1 LYDHR
6 TLSIG
11 AAIWIGALFQS
22 WSRPWVIA
30 FGLLLLLLLALGL
43 RSLRALLLI
52 AALLLGSTV
61 MSFRI
66 ASLEQSILRDLY
78 GNSVEVTAVVSTD
91 AHALAPRVLGTQ
103 FTEQSYSALVRVIEI
118 KDGTHTYRLRSPA
131 RLISSES
138 EFKDI
143 LPGQKIRVQVLVQP
157 SKEGRVAALLINKG
171 SFVVASEP
179 SRLAHILD
187 RIRDGLRAASG
198 GGESGDSGALIPGM
212 VLGDTSL
219 QSATF
224 KNEMRRSGLTHL
236 VAVSGANFAIVS
248 TFILY
253 LMQFIFRKIPIRLGA
268 TALFLIA
275 FIALVRPS
283 PSVLR
288 AAAMAAVLL
297 IAQGTH
303 RGRDSLPALGFAI
316 AAVVVADPWQVRD
329 PGFALSVLA
338 TAGLLIAA
346 PRLVEKFSAVMPKPL
361 AIVIATPLAATLFCA
376 PVIVAISG
384 QLSLMSIVANVL
396 AAPAVAPITIVGFVA
411 ALISPVLPSCSHLLL
426 WCVKPLAAWVAWIA
440 SVISDYSVITFATGT
455 KGFFIVLSVLA
466 LGYFFN
472 RKVVITALLILIAL
486 SWLLKFPGGD
496 WQIANCDVGQGDSM
510 VVNLGGHRA
519 IVIDTG
525 PDPIAEERC
534 LHQLGV
540 KTIELLILTHVHADH
555 VGGVDGALRDRT
567 IVAQWFGNVRAG
579 TRATFASDRGP
590 VTVQVLWPQGQ
601 WADEQTSDPNNSSIA
616 IVLRTPDFS
625 LFAGGDMEPLTQA
638 QIAPLVGRV
647 DIYKVC
653 HHGSRFQDESFTR
666 ALSPT
671 ISVISVGAG
680 NSYGHPAPETIQSLT
695 RLGSR
700 VLRTD
705 LDGAIAIRANRQ
717 RFRIRTSKGSFAL
730 LRWS

>member
-1 LYDHR
+1 M
-6 TLSIG
+6 
-11 AAIWIGALFQS
+11 
-22 WSRPWVIA
+22 
-30 FGLLLLLLLALGL
+30 
-43 RSLRALLLI
+43 I
-52 AALLLGSTV
+52 AALLLGATV

-66 ASLEQSILRDLY
+66 ASLEQSVLRDLY

-91 AHALAPRVLGTQ
+91 AHALAPRVIGTQ
-103 FTEQSYSALVRVIEI
+103 YAEQSYSALVRVIEI
-118 KDGTHTYRLRSPA
+118 RDGEHEYRLRSPA
-131 RLISSES
+131 RLISSEK
-138 EFKDI
+138 EFKEI
-143 LPGQKIRVQVLVQP
+143 LPGQEIRLQVLVQP

-171 SFVVASEP
+171 SFVVQSQP
-179 SRLAHILD
+179 SRWAKSLD
-187 RIRDGLRAASG
+187 GIRDGLRAASG
-198 GGESGDSGALIPGM
+198 TGDSGALIPGM

-253 LMQFIFRKIPIRLGA
+253 LMQFIFRKIPLRLGA
-268 TALFLIA
+268 TALVLIA

-297 IAQGTH
+297 VAQGTH

-346 PRLVEKFSAVMPKPL
+346 PRLVEKFSTVMPKSL

-384 QLSLMSIVANVL
+384 QLSLLSIVANVL
-396 AAPAVAPITIVGFVA
+396 VAFAVAPITIVGFVA
-411 ALISPVLPSCSHLLL
+411 ALISPVLPALSQLLL
-426 WCVKPLAAWVAWIA
+426 WCVKPLAAFVAWVA
-440 SVISDYSVITFATGT
+440 SVISDYSVISLATGA
-455 KGFFIVLSVLA
+455 KSFFLIASVIA
-466 LGYFFN
+466 LGYFLN
-472 RKVVITALLILIAL
+472 RKIVITGLLILIAV
-486 SWLLKFPGGD
+486 SWLLRFPGGD
-496 WQIANCDVGQGDSM
+496 WQVANCDVGQGDSM
-510 VVNLGGHRA
+510 VVNLGDHRA

-525 PDPIAEERC
+525 PDPIAEDRC

-555 VGGVDGALRDRT
+555 VGGVDGAIHDRT
-567 IVAQWFGNVRAG
+567 VVAQWFGNVRAG
-579 TRATFASDRGP
+579 TRATFHSDRGP
-590 VTVQVLWPQGQ
+590 VTVDVLWPQGQ

-616 IVLRTPDFS
+616 IVLRAPDFS
-625 LFAGGDMEPLTQA
+625 LFAGGDMEPESQS
-638 QIAPLVGRV
+638 QIAGIVGHV

>member
-1 LYDHR
+1 M
-6 TLSIG
+6 
-11 AAIWIGALFQS
+11 
-22 WSRPWVIA
+22 
-30 FGLLLLLLLALGL
+30 
-43 RSLRALLLI
+43 I
-52 AALLLGSTV
+52 AALLLGATV

-66 ASLEQSILRDLY
+66 ASLEQSVLRDLY

-91 AHALAPRVLGTQ
+91 AHALAPRVIGTQ
-103 FTEQSYSALVRVIEI
+103 FAEQSYSALVRVIEI
-118 KDGTHTYRLRSPA
+118 RDGEHEYRLRSPA
-131 RLISSES
+131 RLISSEK
-138 EFKDI
+138 EFKEI
-143 LPGQKIRVQVLVQP
+143 LPGQEIRLQVLVQP

-171 SFVVASEP
+171 SFVVQSQP
-179 SRLAHILD
+179 SRWAKSLD

-198 GGESGDSGALIPGM
+198 TGDSGALIPGM

-253 LMQFIFRKIPIRLGA
+253 LMQFIFRKIPLRLGA
-268 TALFLIA
+268 TAIFLIA

-346 PRLVEKFSAVMPKPL
+346 PRLVEKFSTVMPKSL

-384 QLSLMSIVANVL
+384 QLSLLSIVANVL
-396 AAPAVAPITIVGFVA
+396 VAFAVAPITILGFVA
-411 ALISPVLPSCSHLLL
+411 ALISPVLPALSQLLL
-426 WCVKPLAAWVAWIA
+426 WCVKPLAAFVAWVA
-440 SVISDYSVITFATGT
+440 SVISDYSVISLATGA
-455 KGFFIVLSVLA
+455 KSFFLVVSVIA
-466 LGYFFN
+466 LGYFLN
-472 RKVVITALLILIAL
+472 RKIVITGLLILIAI
-486 SWLLKFPGGD
+486 SWLLRFPGSD
-496 WQIANCDVGQGDSM
+496 WQVANCDVGQGDSM
-510 VVNLGGHRA
+510 VVNLGDHRA

-525 PDPIAEERC
+525 PDSIAEDRC

-555 VGGVDGALRDRT
+555 VGGVDGAIRDRT
-567 IVAQWFGNVRAG
+567 VITQWFGNVRAG
-579 TRATFASDRGP
+579 TRATFHSDRGP
-590 VTVQVLWPQGQ
+590 VTVDVLWPQGQ
-601 WADEQTSDPNNSSIA
+601 WADEQMSDPNNSSIA
-616 IVLRTPDFS
+616 IVLRAPDFS
-625 LFAGGDMEPLTQA
+625 LFAGGDMEPESQS
-638 QIAPLVGRV
+638 QIAGIVGHV

-653 HHGSRFQDESFTR
+653 HHGSRFQDESLTR

-671 ISVISVGAG
+671 ISVISVGEG

>member
-1 LYDHR
+1 
-6 TLSIG
+6 
-11 AAIWIGALFQS
+11 
-22 WSRPWVIA
+22 
-30 FGLLLLLLLALGL
+30 
-43 RSLRALLLI
+43 
-52 AALLLGSTV
+52 

-66 ASLEQSILRDLY
+66 ASLEQSVLRDLY
-78 GNSVEVTAVVSTD
+78 GDNVEVTAVVSTD
-91 AHALAPRVLGTQ
+91 AHALAPRVIGTQ
-103 FTEQSYSALVRVIEI
+103 FAEQSYSALVRVIEI
-118 KDGTHTYRLRSPA
+118 KDGTRGYRLRSPA
-131 RLISSES
+131 RLISSEKAFS
-138 EFKDI
+138 EI
-143 LPGQKIRVQVLVQP
+143 LPGQEIRLQVLVQP

-171 SFVVASEP
+171 SFFVQSQP
-179 SRLAHILD
+179 SRWAKSLD

-198 GGESGDSGALIPGM
+198 TGDSGALIPGM

-253 LMQFIFRKIPIRLGA
+253 LMQFIFRKIPLRLGA
-268 TALFLIA
+268 TAIFLIA

-297 IAQGTH
+297 VAQGTH

-316 AAVVVADPWQVRD
+316 AGVVVADPWQVRD

-346 PRLVEKFSAVMPKPL
+346 PRLVEKFSTVMPKPL

-384 QLSLMSIVANVL
+384 QLSLLSIVANVL
-396 AAPAVAPITIVGFVA
+396 VASAVAPITIVGFVA
-411 ALISPVLPSCSHLLL
+411 ALISPVLPALSQLLL

-440 SVISDYSVITFATGT
+440 SVISDYSVISLATGA
-455 KGFFIVLSVLA
+455 KSFFLIASVIA
-466 LGYFFN
+466 LGYFLN
-472 RKVVITALLILIAL
+472 RKIVITGLLILIAI

-496 WQIANCDVGQGDSM
+496 WQVANCDVGQGDSM
-510 VVNLGGHRA
+510 VVNLGDHRA

-525 PDPIAEERC
+525 PDPIAEDRC

-555 VGGVDGALRDRT
+555 VGGVDGAIRDRT
-567 IVAQWFGNVRAG
+567 VVAQWFGNVRAG
-579 TRATFASDRGP
+579 TRATLHSDRGP
-590 VTVQVLWPQGQ
+590 VTIDVLWPQGQ
-601 WADEQTSDPNNSSIA
+601 WADDQTSDPNNSSIA
-616 IVLRTPDFS
+616 VVLRAPDFS
-625 LFAGGDMEPLTQA
+625 LFAGGDMEPESQS
-638 QIAPLVGRV
+638 QIAGIVGHV

-671 ISVISVGAG
+671 ISVISVGEG
-680 NSYGHPAPETIQSLT
+680 NSYGHPAPETIQSLA

>member
-1 LYDHR
+1 
-6 TLSIG
+6 
-11 AAIWIGALFQS
+11 
-22 WSRPWVIA
+22 
-30 FGLLLLLLLALGL
+30 
-43 RSLRALLLI
+43 LLI
-52 AALLLGSTV
+52 AALLLGATV

-66 ASLEQSILRDLY
+66 ASLEQSILQDLY
-78 GNSVEVTAVVSTD
+78 GKSVEITAVVGTD
-91 AHALAPRVLGTQ
+91 AHALAPRVIGTQ
-103 FTEQSYSALVRVIEI
+103 FAEQSYSALVRVNEI
-118 KDGTHTYRLRSPA
+118 TAGTHHYRLRSPA
-131 RLISSES
+131 RLISSEAD
-138 EFKDI
+138 FKEI
-143 LPGQKIRVQVLVQP
+143 LPGQIIRVQVLVQP

-171 SFVVASEP
+171 SFTVVSQP
-179 SRLAHILD
+179 SRWAKSLD

-198 GGESGDSGALIPGM
+198 GGDSGALIPGM

-253 LMQFIFRKIPIRLGA
+253 LMQFIFRKIPLRLGA
-268 TALFLIA
+268 TAIFLIA

-346 PRLVEKFSAVMPKPL
+346 PRLVEKFSTVMPKVL
-361 AIVIATPLAATLFCA
+361 ATIIATPLAATLFCA

-384 QLSLMSIVANVL
+384 QLSLMSIVANIL

-411 ALISPVLPSCSHLLL
+411 ALISPVLPSLSQLLL
-426 WCVKPLAAWVAWIA
+426 WCVKPLAAFVAWVA
-440 SVISDYSVITFATGT
+440 SVISDYSVISLATGA
-455 KGFFIVLSVLA
+455 KSFFLVAAVLA
-466 LGYFFN
+466 LAYFFN
-472 RKVVITALLILIAL
+472 RKIIITALLILLAI
-486 SWLLKFPGGD
+486 SWLLRFPGGD
-496 WQIANCDVGQGDSM
+496 WQIANCDIGQGDSM
-510 VVNLGGHRA
+510 VVNLGDHRA

-525 PDPIAEERC
+525 PDPIAEDRC

-540 KTIELLILTHVHADH
+540 KKIELLILTHIHADH
-555 VGGVDGALRDRT
+555 VGGLDGAKRGRT
-567 IVAQWFGNVRAG
+567 VITQWFGNVRAG
-579 TRATFASDRGP
+579 TRATLASDRGP
-590 VTVQVLWPQGQ
+590 VTIDVLWPQGQ
-601 WADEQTSDPNNSSIA
+601 WADDQTSDPNNSSIA
-616 IVLRTPDFS
+616 IVLRAPDFS
-625 LFAGGDMEPLTQA
+625 LFAGGDLEPLTQA
-638 QIAPLVGRV
+638 QIAPLLSEV

-671 ISVISVGAG
+671 ISIISVGAG

>member
-1 LYDHR
+1 
-6 TLSIG
+6 
-11 AAIWIGALFQS
+11 
-22 WSRPWVIA
+22 
-30 FGLLLLLLLALGL
+30 
-43 RSLRALLLI
+43 
-52 AALLLGSTV
+52 

-66 ASLEQSILRDLY
+66 ASLEQSILQDLY
-78 GNSVEVTAVVSTD
+78 GKSVEITAVVSTD
-91 AHALAPRVLGTQ
+91 AHALAPRVIGTQ
-103 FTEQSYSALVRVIEI
+103 FAEQSYSALVRVNEI
-118 KDGTHTYRLRSPA
+118 TAGTHHYRLRSPA
-131 RLISSES
+131 RLISSEAD
-138 EFKDI
+138 FKEI
-143 LPGQKIRVQVLVQP
+143 LPGQIIRVQVLVQP

-171 SFVVASEP
+171 SFAVVSQP
-179 SRLAHILD
+179 SRWAKFLD
-187 RIRDGLRAASG
+187 RIRDGLRAASEG
-198 GGESGDSGALIPGM
+198 GDSGALIPGM

-253 LMQFIFRKIPIRLGA
+253 LMQFVFRKIPLRLGA
-268 TALFLIA
+268 TAIFLIS

-346 PRLVEKFSAVMPKPL
+346 PRLVEKFSSVMPKPL
-361 AIVIATPLAATLFCA
+361 AIVIATPLAATLFCS

-396 AAPAVAPITIVGFVA
+396 VAPAVAPITIVGFVA
-411 ALISPVLPSCSHLLL
+411 ALISPVLPSLSHLLL
-426 WCVKPLAAWVAWIA
+426 WCVKPLAAFVAWIA
-440 SVISDYSVITFATGT
+440 SVISDYSVITFATGA
-455 KGFFIVLSVLA
+455 KGFFIIAGVLA
-466 LGYFFN
+466 VGYFSN
-472 RKVVITALLILIAL
+472 RKIVITALLILIAI
-486 SWLLKFPGGD
+486 SWLLRFPGSD

-510 VVNLGGHRA
+510 VVNLGNHRA

-525 PDPIAEERC
+525 PDPIAEDRC

-540 KTIELLILTHVHADH
+540 KKIELLILTHVHADH
-555 VGGVDGALRDRT
+555 VGGVDGAIRDRT
-567 IVAQWFGNVRAG
+567 VVAQWFGNVRAG

-590 VTVQVLWPQGQ
+590 VTVDVLWPQGQ
-601 WADEQTSDPNNSSIA
+601 WADEQISDPNNSSIA
-616 IVLRTPDFS
+616 VVLRTPDFS

-653 HHGSRFQDESFTR
+653 HHGSKFQDESFTR

-671 ISVISVGAG
+671 ISVISVGEG

>member
-1 LYDHR
+1 
-6 TLSIG
+6 
-11 AAIWIGALFQS
+11 
-22 WSRPWVIA
+22 
-30 FGLLLLLLLALGL
+30 
-43 RSLRALLLI
+43 
-52 AALLLGSTV
+52 

-66 ASLEQSILRDLY
+66 ASLEQSVLRDLY
-78 GNSVEVTAVVSTD
+78 GQNVEITAVVSTD
-91 AHALAPRVLGTQ
+91 SHALAPRVIGTQ
-103 FTEQSYSALVRVIEI
+103 FAEQSYSALVRVTEI
-118 KDGTHTYRLRSPA
+118 RDGEHEYRLRSPA
-131 RLISSES
+131 RLISSEK
-138 EFKDI
+138 EFKEI
-143 LPGQKIRVQVLVQP
+143 LPGQIIVIQAIVQP

-171 SFVVASEP
+171 SFVVQSQP
-179 SRLAHILD
+179 SRWAKSLD

-198 GGESGDSGALIPGM
+198 TGDSGALIPGM

-253 LMQFIFRKIPIRLGA
+253 LMQFIFRKIPLRLGA
-268 TALFLIA
+268 TALVLIA

-297 IAQGTH
+297 VAQGTH

-346 PRLVEKFSAVMPKPL
+346 PRLVEKFSTVMPKSL

-384 QLSLMSIVANVL
+384 QLSLLSIVANVL
-396 AAPAVAPITIVGFVA
+396 VAFAVAPITIVGFVA
-411 ALISPVLPSCSHLLL
+411 ALISPVLPALSQLLL
-426 WCVKPLAAWVAWIA
+426 WCVKPLAAFVAWVA
-440 SVISDYSVITFATGT
+440 SVISDYSVISLATGA
-455 KGFFIVLSVLA
+455 KSFFLIASVIA
-466 LGYFFN
+466 LGYFLN
-472 RKVVITALLILIAL
+472 RKIVITGLLILIAV
-486 SWLLKFPGGD
+486 SWLLRFPGGD
-496 WQIANCDVGQGDSM
+496 WQVANCDVGQGDSM
-510 VVNLGGHRA
+510 VVNLGDHRA

-525 PDPIAEERC
+525 PDPIAEDRC

-555 VGGVDGALRDRT
+555 VGGVDGAIHDRT
-567 IVAQWFGNVRAG
+567 VVAQWFGNVRAG
-579 TRATFASDRGP
+579 TRATFHSDRGP
-590 VTVQVLWPQGQ
+590 VTVDVLWPQGQ

-616 IVLRTPDFS
+616 IVLRAPDFS
-625 LFAGGDMEPLTQA
+625 LFAGGDMEPESQS
-638 QIAPLVGRV
+638 QIAGIVGHV

>member
-1 LYDHR
+1 
-6 TLSIG
+6 
-11 AAIWIGALFQS
+11 
-22 WSRPWVIA
+22 
-30 FGLLLLLLLALGL
+30 
-43 RSLRALLLI
+43 
-52 AALLLGSTV
+52 
-61 MSFRI
+61 M
-66 ASLEQSILRDLY
+66 Y
-78 GNSVEVTAVVSTD
+78 GKNVEVTAVMSTD
-91 AHALAPRVLGTQ
+91 AHALAPRVIGTQ
-103 FTEQSYSALVRVIEI
+103 FAEQSFSALVRVIEVR
-118 KDGTHTYRLRSPA
+118 DGTHGYSLRSPA
-131 RLISSES
+131 RLISSEKAFS
-138 EFKDI
+138 EI
-143 LPGQKIRVQVLVQP
+143 LPGQKIRLQVLVQP

-171 SFVVASEP
+171 SFVVQSEASRWAR
-179 SRLAHILD
+179 SLD

-198 GGESGDSGALIPGM
+198 TGDSGALIPGM

-253 LMQFIFRKIPIRLGA
+253 LMQFIFRKIPLRLGA
-268 TALFLIA
+268 TAIFLIA

-297 IAQGTH
+297 VAQGTH

-346 PRLVEKFSAVMPKPL
+346 PRLVEKFSSVMPKPL

-384 QLSLMSIVANVL
+384 QLSLLSILANVL
-396 AAPAVAPITIVGFVA
+396 VAPAVAPITIVGFVS
-411 ALISPVLPSCSHLLL
+411 ALISPALPSVSLLLL
-426 WCVKPLAAWVAWIA
+426 WLVKPLSAWVAWIA
-440 SVISDYSVITFATGT
+440 SVISDYSVISLATGA
-455 KGFFIVLSVLA
+455 KSFFLVASVIA
-466 LGYFFN
+466 LGYFLN
-472 RKVVITALLILIAL
+472 RKIIITGLIILIAI
-486 SWLLKFPGGD
+486 SWLLRFPGGD
-496 WQIANCDVGQGDSM
+496 WQVANCDVGQGDSM
-510 VVNLGGHRA
+510 VVNLGDHRA

-525 PDPIAEERC
+525 PDPIAEDRC

-555 VGGVDGALRDRT
+555 VGGVDGAIRDRT
-567 IVAQWFGNVRAG
+567 VITQWFGNVRAG
-579 TRATFASDRGP
+579 TRATFHSDRGP
-590 VTVQVLWPQGQ
+590 VTIDVVWPQGQ
-601 WADEQTSDPNNSSIA
+601 WADDQASDPNNSSIA
-616 IVLRTPDFS
+616 IVLRAPDFS
-625 LFAGGDMEPLTQA
+625 LFAGGDMEPESQS
-638 QIAPLVGRV
+638 QIAGIVGHV

-666 ALSPT
+666 ALSPA
-671 ISVISVGAG
+671 ISVISVGVG

>member
-1 LYDHR
+1 
-6 TLSIG
+6 
-11 AAIWIGALFQS
+11 
-22 WSRPWVIA
+22 
-30 FGLLLLLLLALGL
+30 
-43 RSLRALLLI
+43 
-52 AALLLGSTV
+52 

-66 ASLEQSILRDLY
+66 ASLEQSILQDLY
-78 GNSVEVTAVVSTD
+78 GNSVEVTAVVGTD
-91 AHALAPRVLGTQ
+91 AHAIAPRVFGTQ
-103 FTEQSYSALVRVIEI
+103 FAQQSYSALVRVIEV
-118 KDGTHTYRLRSPA
+118 KDGDRGYRLRSPA
-131 RLISSES
+131 RLISSEAH
-138 EFKDI
+138 FKEI
-143 LPGQKIRVQVLVQP
+143 LPGQKIRVQVIVQP

-171 SFVVASEP
+171 SFVVVSQP
-179 SRLAHILD
+179 SRWAKSLD

-198 GGESGDSGALIPGM
+198 TGDSGALIPGM

-253 LMQFIFRKIPIRLGA
+253 LMQFVFRKIPLRLGA
-268 TALFLIA
+268 TTVFLIA

-346 PRLVEKFSAVMPKPL
+346 PSLVEKFSAVMPKPL
-361 AIVIATPLAATLFCA
+361 AIVIATPLAATLFCS

-384 QLSLMSIVANVL
+384 QLSVMSIVANVF

-411 ALISPVLPSCSHLLL
+411 GLISPALPSLSHLLL

-440 SVISDYSVITFATGT
+440 SVISDYSVITFATGA
-455 KGFFIVLSVLA
+455 KGFFIIAGVLA
-466 LGYFFN
+466 LGYFLN
-472 RKVVITALLILIAL
+472 RKVVITALLILVAI
-486 SWLLKFPGGD
+486 SWLLRFPGGD
-496 WQIANCDVGQGDSM
+496 WQVANCDVGQGDSM
-510 VVNLGGHRA
+510 VVNLGDHRA

-525 PDPIAEERC
+525 PDPIAEDRC
-534 LHQLGV
+534 LHQLGI
-540 KTIELLILTHVHADH
+540 KKIELLILTHVHADH
-555 VGGVDGALRDRT
+555 VGGVDGALRDRS
-567 IVAQWFGNVRAG
+567 VMAQWFGNVRAG

-590 VTVQVLWPQGQ
+590 VTVEVLWPQGQ

-616 IVLRTPDFS
+616 IVLRTPDYS

-671 ISVISVGAG
+671 ISVISVGEG
-680 NSYGHPAPETIQSLT
+680 NSYGHPAPQTIQSLT

-705 LDGAIAIRANRQ
+705 LDGAIAIRANGS
-717 RFRIRTSKGSFAL
+717 RFRIRTSKGGFAL

>member
-1 LYDHR
+1 
-6 TLSIG
+6 
-11 AAIWIGALFQS
+11 
-22 WSRPWVIA
+22 
-30 FGLLLLLLLALGL
+30 
-43 RSLRALLLI
+43 
-52 AALLLGSTV
+52 

-66 ASLEQSILRDLY
+66 ASLEQSILQDLY
-78 GNSVEVTAVVSTD
+78 GDSVEITAVVSTD

-103 FTEQSYSALVRVIEI
+103 FTEQGYSALVRVIEI

-131 RLISSES
+131 RLISSEAD
-138 EFKDI
+138 FKEI
-143 LPGQKIRVQVLVQP
+143 LPGQKIRVQVSVQP

-171 SFVVASEP
+171 SFAVVSQP
-179 SRLAHILD
+179 SRWAKSLD

-198 GGESGDSGALIPGM
+198 GGDSGALIPGM

-253 LMQFIFRKIPIRLGA
+253 LMQFVFRKIPLRLGA
-268 TALFLIA
+268 TAIFLIA

-338 TAGLLIAA
+338 TAGLLLAA
-346 PRLVEKFSAVMPKPL
+346 PRLVEKFSSVMPKPL
-361 AIVIATPLAATLFCA
+361 AIVIATPLAATLFCS

-411 ALISPVLPSCSHLLL
+411 SLLSPVLPSLSHLLL
-426 WCVKPLAAWVAWIA
+426 WCVKPLAAFVAWIA
-440 SVISDYSVITFATGT
+440 SVISDYSVITFATGM
-455 KGFFIVLSVLA
+455 KGFFIIAGFLA
-466 LGYFFN
+466 LGYFCN
-472 RKVVITALLILIAL
+472 RKIVITGLLILIAI

-525 PDPIAEERC
+525 PDPIAEDRC

-540 KTIELLILTHVHADH
+540 KKIELLILTHVHADH
-555 VGGVDGALRDRT
+555 VGGLDGALRDRT
-567 IVAQWFGNVRAG
+567 VAAQWFGNVRAG
-579 TRATFASDRGP
+579 TRATFTSDRGP
-590 VTVQVLWPQGQ
+590 VTVEVLWPQGQ
-601 WADEQTSDPNNSSIA
+601 WADEQISDPNNSSIA

-638 QIAPLVGRV
+638 QITPIVGRV
-647 DIYKVC
+647 DIYKVS
-653 HHGSRFQDESFTR
+653 HHGSKFQDESFTR

-671 ISVISVGAG
+671 ISIISVGVG
-680 NSYGHPAPETIQSLT
+680 NTYGHPAPETIQSLT

-705 LDGAIAIRANRQ
+705 LDGAIAIRANQ
-717 RFRIRTSKGSFAL
+717 HRFRIRTSKGGFAL

>member
-1 LYDHR
+1 M
-6 TLSIG
+6 
-11 AAIWIGALFQS
+11 
-22 WSRPWVIA
+22 
-30 FGLLLLLLLALGL
+30 LLLIALTS

-52 AALLLGSTV
+52 AALLLGATV

-66 ASLEQSILRDLY
+66 ASLEQSVLRDLY
-78 GNSVEVTAVVSTD
+78 GQSVEITAVLSTD
-91 AHALAPRVLGTQ
+91 SHAIAPRVIGTQ
-103 FTEQSYSALVRVIEI
+103 FAEQSYSALVRVTEI
-118 KDGTHTYRLRSPA
+118 RDGEYEYRLRSPA
-131 RLISSES
+131 RLISSEK
-138 EFKDI
+138 EFKEI
-143 LPGQKIRVQVLVQP
+143 LPGQIIVIQAIVQP
-157 SKEGRVAALLINKG
+157 SKEGRVASLLINKG
-171 SFVVASEP
+171 SFTILSQP
-179 SRLAHILD
+179 SRWAISLD

-198 GGESGDSGALIPGM
+198 GGDSGALIPGM

-253 LMQFIFRKIPIRLGA
+253 LMQFVFRKIPLRLGA
-268 TALFLIA
+268 TAIFLIA

-346 PRLVEKFSAVMPKPL
+346 PRLVEKFSSVMPKPL
-361 AIVIATPLAATLFCA
+361 AIIIATPLAATLFCS

-396 AAPAVAPITIVGFVA
+396 AAPAVAPITIVGFIA
-411 ALISPVLPSCSHLLL
+411 ALISLVLPSLSHLLL
-426 WCVKPLAAWVAWIA
+426 WCVKPLAAFVAWIA
-440 SVISDYSVITFATGT
+440 SVISDYSVITFATGA
-455 KGFFIVLSVLA
+455 KGFFLVASVLV

-472 RKVVITALLILIAL
+472 RKIVITGLLILIAI
-486 SWLLKFPGGD
+486 SWLLRFPGGD
-496 WQIANCDVGQGDSM
+496 WQIVNCDVGQGDSM
-510 VVNLGGHRA
+510 VVNLGDHRA

-525 PDPIAEERC
+525 PDPITEDRC

-540 KTIELLILTHVHADH
+540 KKIELLILTHVHADH
-555 VGGVDGALRDRT
+555 VGGLDGAIRGRT
-567 IVAQWFGNVRAG
+567 VVAQWFGNVRAG

-590 VTVQVLWPQGQ
+590 VTIDVLWPQGQ
-601 WADEQTSDPNNSSIA
+601 WADEQISDPNNSSIA
-616 IVLRTPDFS
+616 IVLRTPDFT

-647 DIYKVC
+647 DIYKVS
-653 HHGSRFQDESFTR
+653 HHGSKFQDESFTQ

-671 ISVISVGAG
+671 ISIISVGVG

-705 LDGAIAIRANRQ
+705 LDGAIAIRADRQ
-717 RFRIRTSKGSFAL
+717 RFKIRTSKGSFAL

>member
-1 LYDHR
+1 M
-6 TLSIG
+6 
-11 AAIWIGALFQS
+11 
-22 WSRPWVIA
+22 
-30 FGLLLLLLLALGL
+30 
-43 RSLRALLLI
+43 I
-52 AALLLGSTV
+52 AALLLGATV

-66 ASLEQSILRDLY
+66 ASLEQSVLRDLY

-91 AHALAPRVLGTQ
+91 AHALAPRVIGTQ
-103 FTEQSYSALVRVIEI
+103 FAEQSYSALVRVIEI
-118 KDGTHTYRLRSPA
+118 KDGTRGYRLRSPA
-131 RLISSES
+131 RLISSEKAFS
-138 EFKDI
+138 EI
-143 LPGQKIRVQVLVQP
+143 LPGQKIRLQVLVQP

-171 SFVVASEP
+171 SFVIQSEASRWAR
-179 SRLAHILD
+179 SLD

-198 GGESGDSGALIPGM
+198 TGDSGALIPGM

-253 LMQFIFRKIPIRLGA
+253 LMQFIFRKIPLRLGA
-268 TALFLIA
+268 TAIFLIA

-297 IAQGTH
+297 VAQGTH

-346 PRLVEKFSAVMPKPL
+346 PRLVEKFSTVMPKPL

-384 QLSLMSIVANVL
+384 QLSLLSIVANVL
-396 AAPAVAPITIVGFVA
+396 VASAVAPITIVGFVA
-411 ALISPVLPSCSHLLL
+411 ALISPVLPALSQLLL

-440 SVISDYSVITFATGT
+440 SVISDYSVISLATGA
-455 KGFFIVLSVLA
+455 KSFFLIASVIA
-466 LGYFFN
+466 LGYFLN
-472 RKVVITALLILIAL
+472 RKIVITGLLILIAI

-496 WQIANCDVGQGDSM
+496 WQVANCDVGQGDSM
-510 VVNLGGHRA
+510 VVNLGDHHA

-525 PDPIAEERC
+525 PDPIAEDRC

-555 VGGVDGALRDRT
+555 VGGVDGAIRDRT
-567 IVAQWFGNVRAG
+567 VVAQWFGNVRAG
-579 TRATFASDRGP
+579 TRATLHSDRGP
-590 VTVQVLWPQGQ
+590 VTVDVLWPQGQ

-616 IVLRTPDFS
+616 VVLRAPDFS
-625 LFAGGDMEPLTQA
+625 LFAGGDMEPESQS
-638 QIAPLVGRV
+638 QIAGIVGHV

-671 ISVISVGAG
+671 ISVISVGVG
-680 NSYGHPAPETIQSLT
+680 NSYGHPAPETIQSLA

>member
-1 LYDHR
+1 LSDYR
-6 TLSIG
+6 TLTIG
-11 AAIWIGALFQS
+11 VAIWIGGLFQS

-30 FGLLLLLLLALGL
+30 FGLLLLLLLAFVS

-91 AHALAPRVLGTQ
+91 AHALAPRVMGTQ
-103 FTEQSYSALVRVIEI
+103 FAEQSYSALVRVTEI
-118 KDGTHTYRLRSPA
+118 KDGDRQYRLRSPA
-131 RLISSES
+131 RLISSEGQ
-138 EFKDI
+138 FKEI

-171 SFVVASEP
+171 SFTVVSQP
-179 SRLAHILD
+179 SRWAKSLD

-198 GGESGDSGALIPGM
+198 TGDSGALIPGM

-253 LMQFIFRKIPIRLGA
+253 LMQFVFRKIPLRLAA
-268 TALFLIA
+268 TAIFLIS

-346 PRLVEKFSAVMPKPL
+346 PRLVEKFSAVMPKPV
-361 AIVIATPLAATLFCA
+361 AVVIATPLAATLFCS

-411 ALISPVLPSCSHLLL
+411 ALISPVLPSLSHLLL
-426 WCVKPLAAWVAWIA
+426 WCVKPLAAFVAWIA
-440 SVISDYSVITFATGT
+440 SVISDYSVIAFTTGA
-455 KGFFIVLSVLA
+455 KGFFIIAGALA

-472 RKVVITALLILIAL
+472 RKIIIAALLILIAI
-486 SWLLKFPGGD
+486 SWLLRFPGGD

-510 VVNLGGHRA
+510 VVNLGDHRA

-525 PDPIAEERC
+525 PDPIAEDRC

-540 KTIELLILTHVHADH
+540 KKIELLILTHVHADH
-555 VGGVDGALRDRT
+555 IGGLNGAIRDRT
-567 IVAQWFGNVRAG
+567 VVAQWFGNVRAG

-590 VTVQVLWPQGQ
+590 VTIEVLWPQGQ
-601 WADEQTSDPNNSSIA
+601 WADEQNSDPNNSSIA
-616 IVLRTPDFS
+616 IVLRAPDFS

-666 ALSPT
+666 ALSPA

-705 LDGAIAIRANRQ
+705 LDGAIAIRAHRQ

>member
-1 LYDHR
+1 MSDYR
-6 TLSIG
+6 TLTIG
-11 AAIWIGALFQS
+11 VAIWIGALFQS

-30 FGLLLLLLLALGL
+30 FGLLLLLLLAVAS

-78 GNSVEVTAVVSTD
+78 SYSVEVTAVVSTD
-91 AHALAPRVLGTQ
+91 AHALAPRVMGTQ
-103 FTEQSYSALVRVIEI
+103 FAEQSYSALVRVTEI
-118 KDGTHTYRLRSPA
+118 KDGDRQYRLRSPA
-131 RLISSES
+131 RLISSEAD
-138 EFKDI
+138 FKEI
-143 LPGQKIRVQVLVQP
+143 LPGQKIRVHVLVQP

-171 SFVVASEP
+171 SFTVVSQP
-179 SRLAHILD
+179 SRWAKSLD

-198 GGESGDSGALIPGM
+198 TGDSGALIPGM

-253 LMQFIFRKIPIRLGA
+253 LMQFVFQKIPLRLGA
-268 TALFLIA
+268 TAIFLIS

-346 PRLVEKFSAVMPKPL
+346 PRLVEKFSTVMPKSL
-361 AIVIATPLAATLFCA
+361 AIVIATPLAATLFCS

-411 ALISPVLPSCSHLLL
+411 ALISPVLPSLSHFLL
-426 WCVKPLAAWVAWIA
+426 WCVKPLAAFVAWIA
-440 SVISDYSVITFATGT
+440 SVISDYSVITFTAGA
-455 KGFFIVLSVLA
+455 KGFFIIAGVLA

-472 RKVVITALLILIAL
+472 RKVVITALLILIAI
-486 SWLLKFPGGD
+486 SWLLRFPGGD

-510 VVNLGGHRA
+510 VVNLGNHRA

-525 PDPIAEERC
+525 PDPIAVDRC

-540 KTIELLILTHVHADH
+540 KKIELLILTHVHADH
-555 VGGVDGALRDRT
+555 VGGVDGAIRDRT
-567 IVAQWFGNVRAG
+567 VVAQWFGNVRAG

-590 VTVQVLWPQGQ
+590 VTVEVLWPQGQ

-616 IVLRTPDFS
+616 VVLRTPDFS

-653 HHGSRFQDESFTR
+653 HHGSKFQDESFTR
-666 ALSPT
+666 VLSPT

>member
-1 LYDHR
+1 MASH
-6 TLSIG
+6 
-11 AAIWIGALFQS
+11 
-22 WSRPWVIA
+22 
-30 FGLLLLLLLALGL
+30 
-43 RSLRALLLI
+43 SLRALLLI
-52 AALLLGSTV
+52 AALLLGSIV

-66 ASLEQSILRDLY
+66 ASLEQSILQDLY
-78 GNSVEVTAVVSTD
+78 GDNVEVIAVVSTD
-91 AHALAPRVLGTQ
+91 AHALAPRVIGTQ
-103 FTEQSYSALVRVIEI
+103 FAQQSYSALVRVNEI

-131 RLISSES
+131 RLISSEAD
-138 EFKDI
+138 FKEI

-171 SFVVASEP
+171 SFTVVSQP
-179 SRLAHILD
+179 SRWAKSLD

-198 GGESGDSGALIPGM
+198 GGDSGALIPGM

-253 LMQFIFRKIPIRLGA
+253 LMQFVFRKIPLRLGA
-268 TALFLIA
+268 TAVFLIA

-346 PRLVEKFSAVMPKPL
+346 PRLVEKFSSVMPKPL

-411 ALISPVLPSCSHLLL
+411 ALISPVLPSLSHLLL
-426 WCVKPLAAWVAWIA
+426 WCVKPLAAFVAWIA
-440 SVISDYSVITFATGT
+440 AVISDYSVITFATGA
-455 KGFFIVLSVLA
+455 KGFFIIAGVLA
-466 LGYFFN
+466 LGYFSN
-472 RKVVITALLILIAL
+472 RKIVITALLILIAI
-486 SWLLKFPGGD
+486 SWLLRFPGGD

-510 VVNLGGHRA
+510 VVNLGNHRA

-525 PDPIAEERC
+525 PDPIAEDRC

-540 KTIELLILTHVHADH
+540 KKIELLILTHVHADH
-555 VGGVDGALRDRT
+555 VGGVDGALRDRRV
-567 IVAQWFGNVRAG
+567 VAQWFGNVRAG

-590 VTVQVLWPQGQ
+590 VTVDVLWPQGQ
-601 WADEQTSDPNNSSIA
+601 WADEQLTDPNNSSIA
-616 IVLRTPDFS
+616 VVLRTPDFS

-653 HHGSRFQDESFTR
+653 HHGSKFQDESFTR

-730 LRWS
+730 LRWN

>member
-1 LYDHR
+1 
-6 TLSIG
+6 
-11 AAIWIGALFQS
+11 
-22 WSRPWVIA
+22 
-30 FGLLLLLLLALGL
+30 
-43 RSLRALLLI
+43 
-52 AALLLGSTV
+52 

-91 AHALAPRVLGTQ
+91 AHALAPRVIGTQ
-103 FTEQSYSALVRVIEI
+103 FAEQSYSALVRVIEL
-118 KDGTHTYRLRSPA
+118 KDGERSFRLRSPA
-131 RLISSES
+131 RLISSAS
-138 EFKDI
+138 EYKEI
-143 LPGQKIRVQVLVQP
+143 LPGQVIHVQVLVQP

-171 SFVVASEP
+171 SFVIQSQP
-179 SRLAHILD
+179 SRWAKSLD

-198 GGESGDSGALIPGM
+198 TGDSGALIPGM

-219 QSATF
+219 QSSTF

-253 LMQFIFRKIPIRLGA
+253 LMQFIFRKIPLRLGA
-268 TALFLIA
+268 TAVFLIA

-316 AAVVVADPWQVRD
+316 AAVVVADPWQARD

-346 PRLVEKFSAVMPKPL
+346 PRLIEKFSAVMPKPL
-361 AIVIATPLAATLFCA
+361 ATVIATPLAATLFCA

-384 QLSLMSIVANVL
+384 QLSLMSVVANVL

-411 ALISPVLPSCSHLLL
+411 ALISPALPWVSHLLL

-440 SVISDYSVITFATGT
+440 SVISDFSVITFATGA
-455 KGFFIVLSVLA
+455 KSFFLVAAVLA

-472 RKVVITALLILIAL
+472 RKVVVTGLLILIAI
-486 SWLLKFPGGD
+486 SWLLRFPGSD
-496 WQIANCDVGQGDSM
+496 WQVANCDVGQGDSM
-510 VVNLGGHRA
+510 VVNLGDHRA

-525 PDPIAEERC
+525 PDPIAEDRC

-540 KTIELLILTHVHADH
+540 KKIELLILTHVHADH
-555 VGGVDGALRDRT
+555 VGGVDGAIRDRT
-567 IVAQWFGNVRAG
+567 VVAQWFGNVRAG

-590 VTVQVLWPQGQ
+590 VTVDVVWPQGQ
-601 WADEQTSDPNNSSIA
+601 WADDQISDPNNSSIA
-616 IVLRTPDFS
+616 VVLRAPDFS
-625 LFAGGDMEPLTQA
+625 LFAGGDMEPESQS
-638 QIAPLVGRV
+638 QIVGIVGRV

-680 NSYGHPAPETIQSLT
+680 NSYGHPAPQTIQALT

>member
-1 LYDHR
+1 
-6 TLSIG
+6 
-11 AAIWIGALFQS
+11 
-22 WSRPWVIA
+22 
-30 FGLLLLLLLALGL
+30 
-43 RSLRALLLI
+43 
-52 AALLLGSTV
+52 

-66 ASLEQSILRDLY
+66 ASLEQSVLRDLY
-78 GNSVEVTAVVSTD
+78 GENVEVTAVMSTD
-91 AHALAPRVLGTQ
+91 AHALAPRVIGTQ
-103 FTEQSYSALVRVIEI
+103 FAEQSFSALVRVIEVR
-118 KDGTHTYRLRSPA
+118 DGTHGYSLRSPA
-131 RLISSES
+131 RLISSEKAFS
-138 EFKDI
+138 EI
-143 LPGQKIRVQVLVQP
+143 LPGQKIRLQVLVQP

-171 SFVVASEP
+171 SFVVQSEASRWAR
-179 SRLAHILD
+179 SLD

-198 GGESGDSGALIPGM
+198 TGDSGALIPGM

-253 LMQFIFRKIPIRLGA
+253 LMQFIFRKIPLRLGA
-268 TALFLIA
+268 TAIFLIA

-297 IAQGTH
+297 VAQGTH

-346 PRLVEKFSAVMPKPL
+346 PRLVEKFSTVMPNPL

-384 QLSLMSIVANVL
+384 QLSLLSIVANVL
-396 AAPAVAPITIVGFVA
+396 VASAVAPITIVGFVA
-411 ALISPVLPSCSHLLL
+411 ALISPVLPALSQLLL

-440 SVISDYSVITFATGT
+440 SVISDYSVISLATGA
-455 KGFFIVLSVLA
+455 KSFFLIASVIA
-466 LGYFFN
+466 LGYFLN
-472 RKVVITALLILIAL
+472 RKIVITGLLILIAI

-496 WQIANCDVGQGDSM
+496 WQVANCDVGQGDSM
-510 VVNLGGHRA
+510 VVNLGDHRA

-525 PDPIAEERC
+525 PDPIAEDRC

-555 VGGVDGALRDRT
+555 VGGVDGAIRDRT
-567 IVAQWFGNVRAG
+567 VVAQWFGNVRAG
-579 TRATFASDRGP
+579 TRATLHSDRGP
-590 VTVQVLWPQGQ
+590 VTVDVLWPQGQ
-601 WADEQTSDPNNSSIA
+601 WADEQVSDPNNSSIA
-616 IVLRTPDFS
+616 IVLRAPDFS
-625 LFAGGDMEPLTQA
+625 LFAGGDMEPESQS
-638 QIAPLVGRV
+638 QIAGIVGHV

-671 ISVISVGAG
+671 ISVISVGEG
-680 NSYGHPAPETIQSLT
+680 NSYGHPAPETIQSLA

>member
-1 LYDHR
+1 
-6 TLSIG
+6 
-11 AAIWIGALFQS
+11 
-22 WSRPWVIA
+22 
-30 FGLLLLLLLALGL
+30 
-43 RSLRALLLI
+43 
-52 AALLLGSTV
+52 

-66 ASLEQSILRDLY
+66 ASLEQSILQDLY
-78 GNSVEVTAVVSTD
+78 GRSVEITAVASTD
-91 AHALAPRVLGTQ
+91 AHALASRVLGTQ
-103 FTEQSYSALVRVIEI
+103 FAKQGYSALVRVIEI

-131 RLISSES
+131 RLISSEAD
-138 EFKDI
+138 FKEI
-143 LPGQKIRVQVLVQP
+143 LPGQKIHVQVLVQP

-171 SFVVASEP
+171 RFNVLSQP
-179 SRLAHILD
+179 SRWAKSLD

-198 GGESGDSGALIPGM
+198 GGDSGALIPGM

-253 LMQFIFRKIPIRLGA
+253 LMQFVFRKIPLRLGA
-268 TALFLIA
+268 TAIFLIA

-316 AAVVVADPWQVRD
+316 AAVVVADSWQVRD

-346 PRLVEKFSAVMPKPL
+346 PRLVEKFSSVMPKPL
-361 AIVIATPLAATLFCA
+361 AIVIATPLAATLFCS

-411 ALISPVLPSCSHLLL
+411 ALISPVLPSLSHLLL
-426 WCVKPLAAWVAWIA
+426 WCVKPLAAFVAWIA
-440 SVISDYSVITFATGT
+440 AVISDYSVITFATGA
-455 KGFFIVLSVLA
+455 KGFFIIAGFLA
-466 LGYFFN
+466 LGYFSN
-472 RKVVITALLILIAL
+472 RKIVITGLLILIAI
-486 SWLLKFPGGD
+486 SWLLRFPGGD

-525 PDPIAEERC
+525 PDPIAEDRC

-540 KTIELLILTHVHADH
+540 KKIELLILTHVHADH
-555 VGGVDGALRDRT
+555 VGGLDGALRDRT
-567 IVAQWFGNVRAG
+567 VVAQWFGNVRAG
-579 TRATFASDRGP
+579 TRATFTSDRGP
-590 VTVQVLWPQGQ
+590 VTVEVLWPQGQ
-601 WADEQTSDPNNSSIA
+601 WADEQISDPNNSSIA
-616 IVLRTPDFS
+616 VVLRTPDFS

-653 HHGSRFQDESFTR
+653 HHGSKFQDESFTR

-671 ISVISVGAG
+671 ISIISVGAG
-680 NSYGHPAPETIQSLT
+680 NTYGHPAPETIQSLT

-705 LDGAIAIRANRQ
+705 LDGAIAIRANQ
-717 RFRIRTSKGSFAL
+717 HRFRIRTSKGSFAL
-730 LRWS
+730 LRWN

>member
-1 LYDHR
+1 
-6 TLSIG
+6 
-11 AAIWIGALFQS
+11 
-22 WSRPWVIA
+22 
-30 FGLLLLLLLALGL
+30 
-43 RSLRALLLI
+43 
-52 AALLLGSTV
+52 

-66 ASLEQSILRDLY
+66 ASLEQSILQDLY
-78 GNSVEVTAVVSTD
+78 GNSVEVTAVLSTD
-91 AHALAPRVLGTQ
+91 AHAITPRVLGTQ
-103 FTEQSYSALVRVIEI
+103 FAQQSYSALVRVIEI
-118 KDGTHTYRLRSPA
+118 KDGDRGYRLRSPA
-131 RLISSES
+131 RLISSQAQ
-138 EFKDI
+138 FKEI

-171 SFVVASEP
+171 SFVVISPP
-179 SRLAHILD
+179 SRWANSLD

-198 GGESGDSGALIPGM
+198 TGDSGALIPGM

-253 LMQFIFRKIPIRLGA
+253 LMQFVFRKIPLRLGA
-268 TALFLIA
+268 TAVFLIA

-346 PRLVEKFSAVMPKPL
+346 PRLVEKFSTVMPKPL
-361 AIVIATPLAATLFCA
+361 AIVIATPLAATLFCS

-384 QLSLMSIVANVL
+384 QLSLMSIMANVL
-396 AAPAVAPITIVGFVA
+396 AAPAVAPITIVGFLA
-411 ALISPVLPSCSHLLL
+411 GLISPAFPSLSQLLL

-440 SVISDYSVITFATGT
+440 SVISDYSVITFATGA
-455 KGFFIVLSVLA
+455 KGFFIIAGVLA
-466 LGYFFN
+466 LGYFLN
-472 RKVVITALLILIAL
+472 RKVVITAFLVLIAI
-486 SWLLKFPGGD
+486 SWLLRFPGGD
-496 WQIANCDVGQGDSM
+496 WQVANCDVGQGDSM
-510 VVNLGGHRA
+510 VVNLGNQRA

-525 PDPIAEERC
+525 PDPIAEDRC
-534 LHQLGV
+534 LHQLGI
-540 KTIELLILTHVHADH
+540 KKIELLILTHVHVDH
-555 VGGVDGALRDRT
+555 VGGVDGALRDRS
-567 IVAQWFGNVRAG
+567 VMAQWFGNVRAG

-590 VTVQVLWPQGQ
+590 VTVEVLWPQGQ

-616 IVLRTPDFS
+616 VVLRTPDYS

-671 ISVISVGAG
+671 ISVISVGEG
-680 NSYGHPAPETIQSLT
+680 NSYGHPAPQTIQSLT

-705 LDGAIAIRANRQ
+705 LDGAIAIRANGS
-717 RFRIRTSKGSFAL
+717 RFRIRTSKGGFAL
-730 LRWS
+730 LRWN

>member
-1 LYDHR
+1 M
-6 TLSIG
+6 
-11 AAIWIGALFQS
+11 
-22 WSRPWVIA
+22 
-30 FGLLLLLLLALGL
+30 
-43 RSLRALLLI
+43 I
-52 AALLLGSTV
+52 AALLLGATV

-66 ASLEQSILRDLY
+66 ASLEQSVLRDLY
-78 GNSVEVTAVVSTD
+78 GNSVEVTVVVSTD
-91 AHALAPRVLGTQ
+91 AHALAPRVIGTQ
-103 FTEQSYSALVRVIEI
+103 FAEQSYSALVRVIEI
-118 KDGTHTYRLRSPA
+118 RDGEHEYRLRSPA
-131 RLISSES
+131 RLISSEK
-138 EFKDI
+138 EFKEI
-143 LPGQKIRVQVLVQP
+143 LPGQEIRLQVLVQP

-171 SFVVASEP
+171 SFVVQSQP
-179 SRLAHILD
+179 SRWAKSLD

-198 GGESGDSGALIPGM
+198 TGDSGALIPGM

-253 LMQFIFRKIPIRLGA
+253 LMQFIFRKIPLRLGA
-268 TALFLIA
+268 TAIFLIA

-346 PRLVEKFSAVMPKPL
+346 PRLVEKFSTVMPKSL

-384 QLSLMSIVANVL
+384 QLSLLSIVANVL
-396 AAPAVAPITIVGFVA
+396 VASAVAPITIVGFVA
-411 ALISPVLPSCSHLLL
+411 ALISPVLPALSQLLL
-426 WCVKPLAAWVAWIA
+426 WCVKPLAAFVAWVA
-440 SVISDYSVITFATGT
+440 SVISDYSVISLATGA
-455 KGFFIVLSVLA
+455 KSFFLVASVIA
-466 LGYFFN
+466 LGYFLN
-472 RKVVITALLILIAL
+472 RKIVITGLLILIAI
-486 SWLLKFPGGD
+486 SWLLRFPGGD
-496 WQIANCDVGQGDSM
+496 WQVANCDVGQGDSM
-510 VVNLGGHRA
+510 VVNLGDHRA

-525 PDPIAEERC
+525 PDPIAEDRC

-555 VGGVDGALRDRT
+555 VGGVDGAIRDRT
-567 IVAQWFGNVRAG
+567 VMTQWFGNVRAG
-579 TRATFASDRGP
+579 TRATIHSDRGP
-590 VTVQVLWPQGQ
+590 VTVDVLWPQGQ

-616 IVLRTPDFS
+616 IVLRAPDFS
-625 LFAGGDMEPLTQA
+625 LFAGGDMEPESQS
-638 QIAPLVGRV
+638 QIAGIVGHV

-666 ALSPT
+666 ALSPA

>member
-1 LYDHR
+1 
-6 TLSIG
+6 
-11 AAIWIGALFQS
+11 
-22 WSRPWVIA
+22 
-30 FGLLLLLLLALGL
+30 
-43 RSLRALLLI
+43 
-52 AALLLGSTV
+52 

-78 GNSVEVTAVVSTD
+78 GNSVEVTAVVTTD
-91 AHALAPRVLGTQ
+91 AHALAPRVIGTQ
-103 FTEQSYSALVRVIEI
+103 FAEQSFSALVRVIEL
-118 KDGTHTYRLRSPA
+118 KNGDRSFRLRSPA
-131 RLISSES
+131 RLISSAG
-138 EFKDI
+138 EFKEI
-143 LPGQKIRVQVLVQP
+143 LPGQVIHVQVLVQP

-171 SFVVASEP
+171 SFVLQSQP
-179 SRLAHILD
+179 SRWAKSLD
-187 RIRDGLRAASG
+187 LIRDGLRAASG
-198 GGESGDSGALIPGM
+198 GGDSGALIPGM

-253 LMQFIFRKIPIRLGA
+253 LMQFIFRKIPLRLGA
-268 TALFLIA
+268 TAVFLIA

-316 AAVVVADPWQVRD
+316 AAVVVADPWQARD

-346 PRLVEKFSAVMPKPL
+346 PRLIEKFSAVMPKPL
-361 AIVIATPLAATLFCA
+361 ATVIATPLAATLFCA

-411 ALISPVLPSCSHLLL
+411 ALISPAFPWLSHLLL

-440 SVISDYSVITFATGT
+440 SVISEFSVITFATGA
-455 KGFFIVLSVLA
+455 KSFFLVASVIA

-472 RKVVITALLILIAL
+472 RKVVVAGLLILIAF
-486 SWLLKFPGGD
+486 SWLLRFPGSD
-496 WQIANCDVGQGDSM
+496 WQVANCDVGQGDSM
-510 VVNLGGHRA
+510 VVNLGDHRA

-525 PDPIAEERC
+525 PDPIAEDRC

-555 VGGVDGALRDRT
+555 VGGVDGAIRDRT
-567 IVAQWFGNVRAG
+567 VVAQWFGNVRAG

-590 VTVQVLWPQGQ
+590 VTVDVLWPQGQ
-601 WADEQTSDPNNSSIA
+601 WADDQISDPNNSSIA
-616 IVLRTPDFS
+616 VVLRAPDFS
-625 LFAGGDMEPLTQA
+625 LFAGGDMEPESQS
-638 QIAPLVGRV
+638 QIAGIVGRV

-680 NSYGHPAPETIQSLT
+680 NSYGHPAPQTIQALT

-705 LDGAIAIRANRQ
+705 LDGAIAIRANRG

>member
-1 LYDHR
+1 
-6 TLSIG
+6 
-11 AAIWIGALFQS
+11 
-22 WSRPWVIA
+22 V
-30 FGLLLLLLLALGL
+30 
-43 RSLRALLLI
+43 LLLI
-52 AALLLGSTV
+52 AALLLGATV

-66 ASLEQSILRDLY
+66 ASLEQSILQDLY
-78 GNSVEVTAVVSTD
+78 GKSVEITAVVSTD
-91 AHALAPRVLGTQ
+91 AHALVPRVIGTQ
-103 FTEQSYSALVRVIEI
+103 FAEQSYSALVRVNEI
-118 KDGTHTYRLRSPA
+118 TAGTHHYRLRSPA
-131 RLISSES
+131 RLISSEAD
-138 EFKDI
+138 FKEI
-143 LPGQKIRVQVLVQP
+143 LPGQIIRVQVLVQP

-171 SFVVASEP
+171 SFTVVSQP
-179 SRLAHILD
+179 SRWAQSLD

-198 GGESGDSGALIPGM
+198 GGDSGALIPGM

-253 LMQFIFRKIPIRLGA
+253 LMQFVFRKIPLRLGA
-268 TALFLIA
+268 TAIFLIA

-316 AAVVVADPWQVRD
+316 AAVGVADPWQVRD

-346 PRLVEKFSAVMPKPL
+346 PRLVEKFSSVMPKPL

-384 QLSLMSIVANVL
+384 QLSLMSVVANVL

-411 ALISPVLPSCSHLLL
+411 ALISPVLPSLSHLLL
-426 WCVKPLAAWVAWIA
+426 WCVKPLAAFVAWIA
-440 SVISDYSVITFATGT
+440 SVISDYSVITFATGA
-455 KGFFIVLSVLA
+455 KGFFIIAGVLA
-466 LGYFFN
+466 LGYFSN
-472 RKVVITALLILIAL
+472 RKIFIIALLILIAI
-486 SWLLKFPGGD
+486 SWLLRFPGGD

-510 VVNLGGHRA
+510 VVNLGDHRA

-525 PDPIAEERC
+525 PDPIAEDRC

-540 KTIELLILTHVHADH
+540 KTIELLILTHIHADH
-555 VGGVDGALRDRT
+555 VGGLDGAKRGRT
-567 IVAQWFGNVRAG
+567 VVTQWFGNVRAG
-579 TRATFASDRGP
+579 SRATFTSNRGP
-590 VTVQVLWPQGQ
+590 VTVDVLWPQGQ
-601 WADEQTSDPNNSSIA
+601 WADEQLSEPNNSSIA
-616 IVLRTPDFS
+616 VVLRTPDFS

-671 ISVISVGAG
+671 ISIISVGVG

-705 LDGAIAIRANRQ
+705 LDGAIAVRANRH

>member
-1 LYDHR
+1 
-6 TLSIG
+6 
-11 AAIWIGALFQS
+11 
-22 WSRPWVIA
+22 
-30 FGLLLLLLLALGL
+30 
-43 RSLRALLLI
+43 
-52 AALLLGSTV
+52 

-66 ASLEQSILRDLY
+66 ASLEQSVLRDLY
-78 GNSVEVTAVVSTD
+78 GQSVEITAVLSTD
-91 AHALAPRVLGTQ
+91 SHALAPRVIGTQ
-103 FTEQSYSALVRVIEI
+103 FAKQSYSALVRVTEI
-118 KDGTHTYRLRSPA
+118 RDGEHEYRLRSPA
-131 RLISSES
+131 RLISSEK
-138 EFKDI
+138 EFKEI
-143 LPGQKIRVQVLVQP
+143 LPGQIIVIQVIVQP

-171 SFVVASEP
+171 SFVVQSQP
-179 SRLAHILD
+179 SRWAKSLD
-187 RIRDGLRAASG
+187 GIRDGLRAASG
-198 GGESGDSGALIPGM
+198 TGDSGALIPGM

-253 LMQFIFRKIPIRLGA
+253 LMQFIFRKIPLRLGA
-268 TALFLIA
+268 TALVLIA

-346 PRLVEKFSAVMPKPL
+346 PLLIEKFSTVMPKSL

-384 QLSLMSIVANVL
+384 QLSLLSIVANVL
-396 AAPAVAPITIVGFVA
+396 VAFAVVPITIVGFVA
-411 ALISPVLPSCSHLLL
+411 ALISPVLPSLSHLLL
-426 WCVKPLAAWVAWIA
+426 WCVKPLAAFVAWIA
-440 SVISDYSVITFATGT
+440 SVISDYSVISLATGA
-455 KGFFIVLSVLA
+455 KSFFLVAAVIA

-472 RKVVITALLILIAL
+472 RKIVITGLLILIAI
-486 SWLLKFPGGD
+486 SWLLRFPGSD
-496 WQIANCDVGQGDSM
+496 WQIVNCDVGQGDSM
-510 VVNLGGHRA
+510 VVNLGDHRA

-525 PDPIAEERC
+525 PDPIAEDHC

-540 KTIELLILTHVHADH
+540 KKIELLILTHMHADH
-555 VGGVDGALRDRT
+555 VGGVDGAIRGRT
-567 IVAQWFGNVRAG
+567 VVAQWFGNVRAG

-590 VTVQVLWPQGQ
+590 VTIDVLWPQGQ
-601 WADEQTSDPNNSSIA
+601 WADEQISDPNNSSIA
-616 IVLRTPDFS
+616 IVLRAPDFT

-653 HHGSRFQDESFTR
+653 HHGSKFQDESFTR
-666 ALSPT
+666 ALSPK
-671 ISVISVGAG
+671 ISIISVGVG

-705 LDGAIAIRANRQ
+705 LDGAIAIRADRQ
-717 RFRIRTSKGSFAL
+717 RFKIRTSKGSFAL
-730 LRWS
+730 LRWN

>member
-1 LYDHR
+1 MSDYR
-6 TLSIG
+6 TLTIG
-11 AAIWIGALFQS
+11 VAIWIGALFQS

-30 FGLLLLLLLALGL
+30 FGLLLLLLLAVAS

-91 AHALAPRVLGTQ
+91 AHALAPRVMGTQ
-103 FTEQSYSALVRVIEI
+103 FTEQSYSALVRVNEI
-118 KDGTHTYRLRSPA
+118 TAGTHHYRLRSPA
-131 RLISSES
+131 RLISSEAD
-138 EFKDI
+138 FKEI
-143 LPGQKIRVQVLVQP
+143 LPGQEIRVQVLVQP

-171 SFVVASEP
+171 SFTVVSQP
-179 SRLAHILD
+179 SRWAKSLD

-198 GGESGDSGALIPGM
+198 GGDSGALIPGM

-253 LMQFIFRKIPIRLGA
+253 MMQFVFRKIPLRLGA
-268 TALFLIA
+268 TAIFLIA

-346 PRLVEKFSAVMPKPL
+346 PRLVEKFSSVMPKPL

-411 ALISPVLPSCSHLLL
+411 ALISPAFPWLSHLLL
-426 WCVKPLAAWVAWIA
+426 WCVKPLAAFVAWIA
-440 SVISDYSVITFATGT
+440 SVISDYSVITFATGA
-455 KGFFIVLSVLA
+455 KGFFIIAGVLA

-472 RKVVITALLILIAL
+472 RKVVITALLILIAI
-486 SWLLKFPGGD
+486 SWLLRFPGGD

-510 VVNLGGHRA
+510 VVNLGDHRA

-525 PDPIAEERC
+525 PDPIAVDRC

-540 KTIELLILTHVHADH
+540 KKIELLILTHVHADH
-555 VGGVDGALRDRT
+555 VGGVNGAIRDRT
-567 IVAQWFGNVRAG
+567 VMAQWFGNVRAG
-579 TRATFASDRGP
+579 TRATFTSDRGP
-590 VTVQVLWPQGQ
+590 VTVDVLWPQGQ
-601 WADEQTSDPNNSSIA
+601 WADEQLSDPNNSSIA
-616 IVLRTPDFS
+616 VVLRTPDFS

-653 HHGSRFQDESFTR
+653 HHGSKFQDESFTR

-671 ISVISVGAG
+671 ISIISVGAG
-680 NSYGHPAPETIQSLT
+680 NTYGHPAPETIQSLT

>member
-1 LYDHR
+1 M
-6 TLSIG
+6 
-11 AAIWIGALFQS
+11 
-22 WSRPWVIA
+22 
-30 FGLLLLLLLALGL
+30 
-43 RSLRALLLI
+43 I
-52 AALLLGSTV
+52 AALLLGATV

-66 ASLEQSILRDLY
+66 ASLEQSVLRDLY

-91 AHALAPRVLGTQ
+91 AHALAPRVIGTQ
-103 FTEQSYSALVRVIEI
+103 FAEQSYSALVRVIEI
-118 KDGTHTYRLRSPA
+118 RDGEHEYRLRSPA
-131 RLISSES
+131 RLISSEK
-138 EFKDI
+138 EFKEI
-143 LPGQKIRVQVLVQP
+143 LPGQEIRLQVLVQP

-171 SFVVASEP
+171 SFVVQSQP
-179 SRLAHILD
+179 SRWAKSLD

-198 GGESGDSGALIPGM
+198 TGDSGALIPGM

-253 LMQFIFRKIPIRLGA
+253 LMQFVFRKIPLRLGA
-268 TALFLIA
+268 TAIFLIA

-346 PRLVEKFSAVMPKPL
+346 PRLVEKFSTVMPKSL

-384 QLSLMSIVANVL
+384 QLSLLSIVANVL
-396 AAPAVAPITIVGFVA
+396 VAFAVAPITIVGFVA
-411 ALISPVLPSCSHLLL
+411 ALISPVLPALSQLLL
-426 WCVKPLAAWVAWIA
+426 WCVKPLAAFVAWVA
-440 SVISDYSVITFATGT
+440 SVISDYSVISLATGA
-455 KGFFIVLSVLA
+455 KSFFLVVSVIA
-466 LGYFFN
+466 LGYFLN
-472 RKVVITALLILIAL
+472 RKIVITGLLILIAI
-486 SWLLKFPGGD
+486 SWLLRFPGSD
-496 WQIANCDVGQGDSM
+496 WQVANCDVGQGDSM
-510 VVNLGGHRA
+510 VVNLGDHRA

-525 PDPIAEERC
+525 PDSIAEDRC

-555 VGGVDGALRDRT
+555 VGGVDGAIRDRT
-567 IVAQWFGNVRAG
+567 VITQWFGNVRAG
-579 TRATFASDRGP
+579 TRATFHSDRGP
-590 VTVQVLWPQGQ
+590 VTVDVLWPQGQ
-601 WADEQTSDPNNSSIA
+601 WADEQMSDPNNSSIA
-616 IVLRTPDFS
+616 IVLRAPDFS
-625 LFAGGDMEPLTQA
+625 LFAGGDMEPESQS
-638 QIAPLVGRV
+638 QIAGIVGHV

-653 HHGSRFQDESFTR
+653 HHGSRFQDESLTR

-671 ISVISVGAG
+671 ISVISVGEG

>member
-1 LYDHR
+1 
-6 TLSIG
+6 
-11 AAIWIGALFQS
+11 
-22 WSRPWVIA
+22 V
-30 FGLLLLLLLALGL
+30 
-43 RSLRALLLI
+43 LLI
-52 AALLLGSTV
+52 AALLLGATV

-66 ASLEQSILRDLY
+66 ASLEQSALRDLY
-78 GNSVEVTAVVSTD
+78 GNIVEVTAVVSTD
-91 AHALAPRVLGTQ
+91 AHALAPRVIGTQ
-103 FTEQSYSALVRVIEI
+103 FAEQSYSALVRVIEI
-118 KDGTHTYRLRSPA
+118 KDGTRGYRLRSPA
-131 RLISSES
+131 RLISSEKAFS
-138 EFKDI
+138 EI
-143 LPGQKIRVQVLVQP
+143 LPGQEIRLQVLVQP

-171 SFVVASEP
+171 SFVVQSEASRWAR
-179 SRLAHILD
+179 SLD

-198 GGESGDSGALIPGM
+198 TGDSGALIPGM

-253 LMQFIFRKIPIRLGA
+253 LMQFIFRKIPLRLGA
-268 TALFLIA
+268 TAIFLIA

-297 IAQGTH
+297 VAQGTH

-346 PRLVEKFSAVMPKPL
+346 PRLVEKFSTVMPNPL

-384 QLSLMSIVANVL
+384 QLSLLSIVANVL
-396 AAPAVAPITIVGFVA
+396 VASAVAPITIVGFVA
-411 ALISPVLPSCSHLLL
+411 ALISPVLPALSQLLL

-440 SVISDYSVITFATGT
+440 SVISDYSVISLATGA
-455 KGFFIVLSVLA
+455 KSFFLIASVIA
-466 LGYFFN
+466 LGYFLN
-472 RKVVITALLILIAL
+472 RKIVITGLLILIAI

-496 WQIANCDVGQGDSM
+496 WQVANCDVGQGDSM
-510 VVNLGGHRA
+510 VVNLGDHRA

-525 PDPIAEERC
+525 PDPIAEDRC

-555 VGGVDGALRDRT
+555 VGGVDGAIRDRT
-567 IVAQWFGNVRAG
+567 VVAQWFGNVRAG
-579 TRATFASDRGP
+579 TRATLHSDRGP
-590 VTVQVLWPQGQ
+590 VTVDVLWPQGQ
-601 WADEQTSDPNNSSIA
+601 WADEQVSDPNNSSIA
-616 IVLRTPDFS
+616 IVLRAPDFS
-625 LFAGGDMEPLTQA
+625 LFAGGDMEPESQS
-638 QIAPLVGRV
+638 QIAGIVGHV

-671 ISVISVGAG
+671 ISVISVGEG
-680 NSYGHPAPETIQSLT
+680 NSYGHPAPETIQSLA

>member
-1 LYDHR
+1 
-6 TLSIG
+6 
-11 AAIWIGALFQS
+11 
-22 WSRPWVIA
+22 
-30 FGLLLLLLLALGL
+30 
-43 RSLRALLLI
+43 
-52 AALLLGSTV
+52 

-78 GNSVEVTAVVSTD
+78 GNSVEVTAVISTD
-91 AHALAPRVLGTQ
+91 AHALAPRVIGTQ
-103 FTEQSYSALVRVIEI
+103 FAEQSYSALARVIEI
-118 KDGTHTYRLRSPA
+118 KDGERSFRLRSPA
-131 RLISSES
+131 RLISSAS
-138 EFKDI
+138 AFKEI
-143 LPGQKIRVQVLVQP
+143 LPGQVIRVQVLVQP

-171 SFVVASEP
+171 DFVVQSQP
-179 SRLAHILD
+179 SRWAKSLD

-198 GGESGDSGALIPGM
+198 GGDSGALIPGM

-219 QSATF
+219 QSSTF

-253 LMQFIFRKIPIRLGA
+253 LMQFIFRKIPLRLGA
-268 TALFLIA
+268 TAIFLIA

-316 AAVVVADPWQVRD
+316 AAVVMADPWQSRD

-346 PRLVEKFSAVMPKPL
+346 PRLIEKFSLVMPKPL
-361 AIVIATPLAATLFCA
+361 ATVIATPLAATLFCA

-396 AAPAVAPITIVGFVA
+396 AAPAVAPLTIVGFVA
-411 ALISPVLPSCSHLLL
+411 ALISPVLPSLSHLLL
-426 WCVKPLAAWVAWIA
+426 WCVKPLATWVAWIA
-440 SVISDYSVITFATGT
+440 SVISDFSVITFATGA
-455 KGFFIVLSVLA
+455 KSFFLVASVLA

-472 RKVVITALLILIAL
+472 RKVVVTGLLILIAI
-486 SWLLKFPGGD
+486 SWLVRFPGSD
-496 WQIANCDVGQGDSM
+496 WQVANCDVGQGDSM

-525 PDPIAEERC
+525 PDPIAEDRC

-540 KTIELLILTHVHADH
+540 KKIELLILTHVHADH
-555 VGGVDGALRDRT
+555 VGGVDGAIRDRT
-567 IVAQWFGNVRAG
+567 VVVQWFGNVRAG

-590 VTVQVLWPQGQ
+590 VTVDVLWPQGQ
-601 WADEQTSDPNNSSIA
+601 WADDQTSDPNNSSIA
-616 IVLRTPDFS
+616 VVLRAPDFS
-625 LFAGGDMEPLTQA
+625 LFAGGDMEPESQS
-638 QIAPLVGRV
+638 QIAGIVGRV

-666 ALSPT
+666 TLSPT

-717 RFRIRTSKGSFAL
+717 RFRIRTSKGNFAL

>member
-1 LYDHR
+1 M
-6 TLSIG
+6 
-11 AAIWIGALFQS
+11 
-22 WSRPWVIA
+22 
-30 FGLLLLLLLALGL
+30 GLLLLLFLAVAS

-66 ASLEQSILRDLY
+66 ASLEQSVLRDLY
-78 GNSVEVTAVVSTD
+78 GQSVEITAVVGTD
-91 AHALAPRVLGTQ
+91 AHALAPRVMGTQ
-103 FTEQSYSALVRVIEI
+103 FAQQSYSALVRVIEI
-118 KDGTHTYRLRSPA
+118 RDGEHEYRLRSPA
-131 RLISSES
+131 RLISSEK
-138 EFKDI
+138 EFKEI
-143 LPGQKIRVQVLVQP
+143 LPGQEIRLQVLVQP

-171 SFVVASEP
+171 RFVVQSQP
-179 SRLAHILD
+179 SRWAKSLD
-187 RIRDGLRAASG
+187 GIRDGLRAASG
-198 GGESGDSGALIPGM
+198 TGDSGALIPGM

-253 LMQFIFRKIPIRLGA
+253 LMQFIFRKIPLRLGA
-268 TALFLIA
+268 TAIFLIA

-346 PRLVEKFSAVMPKPL
+346 PRLVEKFSTVMPKSL

-376 PVIVAISG
+376 PIIVAISG
-384 QLSLMSIVANVL
+384 QLSLLSIVANVL
-396 AAPAVAPITIVGFVA
+396 VASAVAPITIVGFVA
-411 ALISPVLPSCSHLLL
+411 ALISPVLPSVSHLLL
-426 WCVKPLAAWVAWIA
+426 WCVKPLAAFVAWVA
-440 SVISDYSVITFATGT
+440 SVISDYSVISLATGA
-455 KGFFIVLSVLA
+455 KSFFLVASVIA
-466 LGYFFN
+466 LGYFLN
-472 RKVVITALLILIAL
+472 RKIVITGLLILIAI
-486 SWLLKFPGGD
+486 SWLLRFPGSD
-496 WQIANCDVGQGDSM
+496 WQVANCDVGQGDSM
-510 VVNLGGHRA
+510 VVNLGDHRA

-525 PDPIAEERC
+525 PDPIAEDRC

-555 VGGVDGALRDRT
+555 VGGVDGAIRDRT
-567 IVAQWFGNVRAG
+567 VITQWFGNVRAG
-579 TRATFASDRGP
+579 TRATFHSDRGP
-590 VTVQVLWPQGQ
+590 VTVDVIWPQGQ

-616 IVLRTPDFS
+616 IVLRAPDFS
-625 LFAGGDMEPLTQA
+625 LFAGGDMEPESQS
-638 QIAPLVGRV
+638 QIAGIVGHV

-671 ISVISVGAG
+671 ISIISVGAG

-705 LDGAIAIRANRQ
+705 LDGAIAIRADRQ

>member
-1 LYDHR
+1 M
-6 TLSIG
+6 
-11 AAIWIGALFQS
+11 
-22 WSRPWVIA
+22 
-30 FGLLLLLLLALGL
+30 
-43 RSLRALLLI
+43 I
-52 AALLLGSTV
+52 AALLLGATV

-66 ASLEQSILRDLY
+66 ASLEQSVLRDLY

-91 AHALAPRVLGTQ
+91 AHALAPRVIGTQ
-103 FTEQSYSALVRVIEI
+103 FAEQSYSALVRVIEI
-118 KDGTHTYRLRSPA
+118 RDGEHEYRLRSPA
-131 RLISSES
+131 RLISSEK
-138 EFKDI
+138 EFKEI
-143 LPGQKIRVQVLVQP
+143 LPGQEIRLQVLVQP

-171 SFVVASEP
+171 SFVVQSQP
-179 SRLAHILD
+179 SRWAKSLD

-198 GGESGDSGALIPGM
+198 TGDSGALIPGM

-253 LMQFIFRKIPIRLGA
+253 LMQFIFRKIPLRLGA
-268 TALFLIA
+268 TAIFLIA

-346 PRLVEKFSAVMPKPL
+346 PRLVEKFSLVMPKSL

-384 QLSLMSIVANVL
+384 QLSLLSIVANVL
-396 AAPAVAPITIVGFVA
+396 VAFAVAPITILGFVA
-411 ALISPVLPSCSHLLL
+411 ALISPVLPALSQLLL
-426 WCVKPLAAWVAWIA
+426 WCVKPLAAFVAWVA
-440 SVISDYSVITFATGT
+440 SVISDYSVISLATGA
-455 KGFFIVLSVLA
+455 KSFFLVVSVIA
-466 LGYFFN
+466 LGYFLN
-472 RKVVITALLILIAL
+472 RKIVITGLLILIAI
-486 SWLLKFPGGD
+486 SWLLRFPGSD
-496 WQIANCDVGQGDSM
+496 WQVANCDVGQGDSM
-510 VVNLGGHRA
+510 VVNLGDHRA

-525 PDPIAEERC
+525 PDSIAEDRC

-555 VGGVDGALRDRT
+555 VGGVDGAIRDRT
-567 IVAQWFGNVRAG
+567 VITQWFGNVRAG
-579 TRATFASDRGP
+579 TRATFHSDRGP
-590 VTVQVLWPQGQ
+590 VTVDVLWPQGQ
-601 WADEQTSDPNNSSIA
+601 WADEQMSDPNNSSIA
-616 IVLRTPDFS
+616 IVLRAPDFS
-625 LFAGGDMEPLTQA
+625 LFAGGDMEPESQS
-638 QIAPLVGRV
+638 QIAGIVGHV

-653 HHGSRFQDESFTR
+653 HHGSRFQDESLTR

-671 ISVISVGAG
+671 ISVISVGEG

-705 LDGAIAIRANRQ
+705 LDGAIAIRANRH

>member
-1 LYDHR
+1 
-6 TLSIG
+6 
-11 AAIWIGALFQS
+11 
-22 WSRPWVIA
+22 
-30 FGLLLLLLLALGL
+30 
-43 RSLRALLLI
+43 
-52 AALLLGSTV
+52 

-66 ASLEQSILRDLY
+66 ASLEQSILQDLY
-78 GNSVEVTAVVSTD
+78 GKSVEVTAVVSTD
-91 AHALAPRVLGTQ
+91 AHALTPRVLGTQ

-131 RLISSES
+131 RLISSEAD
-138 EFKDI
+138 FKEI

-171 SFVVASEP
+171 SFAVVSQP
-179 SRLAHILD
+179 SRWAKSLD

-198 GGESGDSGALIPGM
+198 TGDSGALIPGM

-253 LMQFIFRKIPIRLGA
+253 LMQFVFRKIPLRLGA
-268 TALFLIA
+268 TAIFLIA

-338 TAGLLIAA
+338 TAGLLLAA
-346 PRLVEKFSAVMPKPL
+346 PRLVEKFSSVMPKPL
-361 AIVIATPLAATLFCA
+361 AIVIATPLAATLFCS

-411 ALISPVLPSCSHLLL
+411 ALISPVLPSLSHLLL
-426 WCVKPLAAWVAWIA
+426 WCVKPLAAFVAWIA
-440 SVISDYSVITFATGT
+440 AVISDYSVITFATGA
-455 KGFFIVLSVLA
+455 KGFFIIAGFLA
-466 LGYFFN
+466 LGYFSN
-472 RKVVITALLILIAL
+472 RKIVITGLLILIAI
-486 SWLLKFPGGD
+486 SWLLRFPGGD

-525 PDPIAEERC
+525 PDPIAEDRC

-540 KTIELLILTHVHADH
+540 KKIELLILTHVHADH
-555 VGGVDGALRDRT
+555 VGGLDGAIRDRT
-567 IVAQWFGNVRAG
+567 VAAQWFGNVRAG
-579 TRATFASDRGP
+579 TRATFTSDRGP
-590 VTVQVLWPQGQ
+590 VTVEVLWPQGQ
-601 WADEQTSDPNNSSIA
+601 WADEQISDPNNSSIA
-616 IVLRTPDFS
+616 VVLRTPDFS

-653 HHGSRFQDESFTR
+653 HHGSKFQDESFTR

-671 ISVISVGAG
+671 ISIISVGAG
-680 NSYGHPAPETIQSLT
+680 NTYGHPAPETIQSLT

-705 LDGAIAIRANRQ
+705 LDGAIAIRANRH
-717 RFRIRTSKGSFAL
+717 RFRIRTSKGSFTL